1 MNAQI
6 CEKKKSIKI
15 TNTRAATPIGL
26 HVLAMV

>member
-6 CEKKKSIKI
+6 CEKKKI

>member
-1 MNAQI
+1 MHKFV
-6 CEKKKSIKI
+6 KKKSIKI